1 MTKVLFFISSLEEGG
16 AQRVVSI
23 LSNELVKRD
32 FDVEI
37 LEYFNEKDFYDLDS
51 KIKITSVIENTK
63 STNKKTNTKWIK
75 KYFKNS
81 ADVIISFLA
90 PFNMMAIL
98 ANKGNDVP
106 LIVADRNDP
115 RKVPSNFIVRKLRDY
130 LYTKADGVVLQTNDN
145 LSYFNK
151 RIQKNSVVIVN
162 PFDIKDK
169 NGIALTASKEN
180 VIVNVARLEKQKN
193 QKMLIE
199 AFNELKDELNDY
211 RLEIYGEGNYR
222 KELEALIKTLNLQNK
237 VILKGEQDDI
247 LNKIKTAKLF
257 VLSSNYEGMPNSL
270 IEAMCIGL
278 PVIST
283 RVSGSN
289 ELIENENN
297 GLLIDINNK
306 EQLKNTIK
314 KILNDSNYSNNLANN
329 ATKICEIV
337 DSNVVVDKWIDFINK
352 VKK

>member
-1 MTKVLFFISSLEEGG
+1 MKILFFIGTLSEGG
-16 AQRVVSI
+16 AERVVST
-23 LSNELVKRD
+23 LASCLVEKG

-37 LEYFNEKDFYDLDS
+37 LKYYKSDNSFYLS
-51 KIKITSVIENTK
+51 PKLKITSLEELTK
-63 STNKKTNTKWIK
+63 TKNKINNL
-75 KYFKNS
+75 KYLRNYVKNN
-81 ADVIISFLA
+81 ANIFISFLA
-90 PFNMMAIL
+90 PFNIYSLVATNGI
-98 ANKGNDVP
+98 NVTR
-106 LIVADRNDP
+106 IVADRNDP
-115 RKVPSNFIVRKLRDY
+115 RKIPSNFFIRKLRDY
-130 LYTKADGVVLQTNDN
+130 LYSKADGVVLQTNDN
-145 LSYFNK
+145 MSYFNET
-151 RIQKNSVVIVN
+151 IQSKSTVIVN
-162 PFDIKDK
+162 PFDTKDK
-169 NGIALTASKEN
+169 KGLALTANKEN

-211 RLEIYGEGNYR
+211 RLEIYGEGSYK
-222 KELEALIKTLNLQNK
+222 KELEVLINSLNLQKK

-247 LNKIKTAKLF
+247 LNRIKSAKLF
-257 VLSSNYEGMPNSL
+257 VLSSAFEGMPNSL

-278 PVIST
+278 PVLST

-289 ELIENENN
+289 ELIENDIN
-297 GLLIDINNK
+297 GLLIDIDNK
-306 EQLKNTIK
+306 EQLKNAIR